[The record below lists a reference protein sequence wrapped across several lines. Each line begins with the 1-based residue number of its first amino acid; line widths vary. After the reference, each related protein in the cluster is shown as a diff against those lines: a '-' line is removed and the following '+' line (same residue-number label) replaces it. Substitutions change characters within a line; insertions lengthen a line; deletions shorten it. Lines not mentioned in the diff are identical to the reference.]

1 MCYSM
6 AIYMHGAKSHYISLV
21 YNTYPPRHNLRDL
34 MHMERDDDKNAQW
47 NFWCWI
53 ERQEWRQM
61 LPTPFEYFSSIHMQN
76 IYGMHANELHM
87 LNVLPIVVAALST
100 KGWCCTG
107 RSIAREETLH
117 RFLAHVLTKWSDPW
131 LNYALKHACMCTHVW
146 HCILF

>member
-1 MCYSM
+1 M

-34 MHMERDDDKNAQW
+34 MHMERDDDKNAQR
-47 NFWCWI
+47 NFWRWI

-87 LNVLPIVVAALST
+87 LNVLPIVVAAHLLRVDVVLEDPS
-100 KGWCCTG
+100 
-107 RSIAREETLH
+107 REKKH
-117 RFLAHVLTKWSDPW
+117 YIDSWHMFLPSESDPW